1 MKRGSLHT
9 EGGDGVDLCSDMRSI
24 QGGDDHAGGEEEDE
38 LNDVEEQHL
47 SVFQDSALFLDIL
60 FYFG

>member
-9 EGGDGVDLCSDMRSI
+9 EGGDGVDLRSDVRSI
-24 QGGDDHAGGEEEDE
+24 RGGDDHAGGEEEDE
-38 LNDVEEQHL
+38 LNAGEEQHY

>member
-38 LNDVEEQHL
+38 LNAAEEQH
-47 SVFQDSALFLDIL
+47 
-60 FYFG
+60 